1 MSRPCPTLAAACW
14 VSRSRGRRARPSGA
28 RPAAIAPE
36 ETSTVSPGRSAIAS
50 TSEPTRVRSNPPA
63 AAVSADDPTLTTTR
77 RAFVTSSRTP
87 PILRC
92 RAGVDR
98 PTSPI
103 VAGCGLRG
111 GGTEPRRADP
121 ARPGDVVRG
130 DRRVRRA
137 RRAAPGG
144 DGHGPG
150 RRRGG
155 PASGGYPRP
164 PDPPPGPTGGAAP
177 GARPQRNPTP

>member
-14 VSRSRGRRARPSGA
+14 VARSRGRRARPSGA
-28 RPAAIAPE
+28 GPAAIAPE
-36 ETSTVSPGRSAIAS
+36 EPSTVSPGRSAIAS
-50 TSEPTRVRSNPPA
+50 TSEPTRVRSSPPA
-63 AAVSADDPTLTTTR
+63 AVVSADDPTLTTTR

-98 PTSPI
+98 PTSHI

-144 DGHGPG
+144 YGHWPG

-155 PASGGYPRP
+155 PAAGGRP
-164 PDPPPGPTGGAAP
+164 GRAATPPGPP
-177 GARPQRNPTP
+177 